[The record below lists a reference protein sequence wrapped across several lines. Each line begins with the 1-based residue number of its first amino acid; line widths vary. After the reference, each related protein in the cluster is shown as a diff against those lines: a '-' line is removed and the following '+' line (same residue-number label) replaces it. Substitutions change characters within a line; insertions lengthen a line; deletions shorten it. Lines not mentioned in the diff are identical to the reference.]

1 MREESRSCGLYPGE
15 VQIAADPIPPLL
27 RGWLHLVC
35 FFLAIPAGAVVV
47 LQATTTRERIGAIV
61 YATAMIALFGV
72 SGAYHRGRWSPAAR
86 LRMKRLDHATIF
98 VMIAGSYTPLCLLA
112 LRGTTGTVLL
122 ITAWAG
128 AAAGFALALLGI
140 AERRILGLVGY
151 IALGWAA
158 VLGLPGLAN
167 GLSTRDL
174 SLVIVGGVLYT
185 SGAVMLGLKWPL
197 PRARIF
203 GYHEVWHVMV
213 LAGVICHFIPI
224 VTVVGGGAS

>member
-1 MREESRSCGLYPGE
+1 
-15 VQIAADPIPPLL
+15 VQTVADPIPPLL

-35 FFLAIPAGAVVV
+35 FFLAIPVGVLVV
-47 LQATTTRERIGAIV
+47 LHASTPRQTVAAIV
-61 YATAMIALFGV
+61 YATGMVALFGV
-72 SGAYHRGRWSPAAR
+72 SGAYHRGKWSPQAR

-112 LRGTTGTVLL
+112 LRGTTGTILL
-122 ITAWAG
+122 ISVWVG
-128 AAAGFALALLGI
+128 ATGGLAMALLGI
-140 AERRILGLVGY
+140 AEKRVIGLVSY

-158 VLGLPGLAN
+158 MAGLPGLAN

-174 SLVIVGGVLYT
+174 ALVIVGGVLYT
-185 SGAVMLGLKWPL
+185 AGAVMLGLKWPA

-203 GYHEVWHVMV
+203 GYHEVWHVLV

-224 VTVVGGGAS
+224 FTVVGGSA